1 MNKQDIIETII
12 KMNPTTTQADLEVK
26 TTEELKIMLK
36 GMAPKVESKSAEAP
50 KVEQP
55 AAAPMLTVDE
65 INAIRQ
71 RLQPGE
77 PPTMWQRAKNVGIGA
92 GKVVGSAAA
101 VVVAG
106 AVIDRVSGGRVSGA
120 IGKLAGHSSVAATA
134 TGTMASG
141 G

>member
-1 MNKQDIIETII
+1 MNKQQIIETII
-12 KMNPTTTQADLEVK
+12 KMNPALTQAELEVK
-26 TTEELKIMLK
+26 NTEELKLQLQD
-36 GMAPKVESKSAEAP
+36 MALKSAEVKNAA
-50 KVEQP
+50 P
-55 AAAPMLTVDE
+55 AAAQTLTVDE
-65 INAIRQ
+65 IAAVRA

-77 PPTMWQRAKNVGIGA
+77 PPTMWQRAKNIGIGA
-92 GKVVGSAAA
+92 GKVVGAATA